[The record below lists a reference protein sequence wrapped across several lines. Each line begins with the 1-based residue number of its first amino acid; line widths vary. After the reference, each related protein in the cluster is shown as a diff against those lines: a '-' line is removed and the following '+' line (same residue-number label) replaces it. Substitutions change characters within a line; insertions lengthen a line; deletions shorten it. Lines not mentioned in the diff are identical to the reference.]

1 MLRNKRSLDNFN
13 INIFFNN
20 DLTFFISNI
29 VKEISPK
36 IIKKSNLSTIYLDI
50 CIFQVNYA
58 RNKRSLDN
66 FNINM
71 FLISDLTFF
80 I

>member
-1 MLRNKRSLDNFN
+1 M
-13 INIFFNN
+13 
-20 DLTFFISNI
+20 FFISNI
-29 VKEISPK
+29 VKKISPK

-66 FNINM
+66 FNIYM
-71 FLISDLTFF
+71 FFQLI
-80 I
+80 

>member
-1 MLRNKRSLDNFN
+1 M
-13 INIFFNN
+13 
-20 DLTFFISNI
+20 
-29 VKEISPK
+29 
-36 IIKKSNLSTIYLDI
+36 IKKSNLSTIYPDI

-66 FNINM
+66 FNINI
-71 FLISDLTFF
+71 FLIT

>member
-1 MLRNKRSLDNFN
+1 M
-13 INIFFNN
+13 FNN

-29 VKEISPK
+29 VKKISPK

-66 FNINM
+66 FNIYM
-71 FLISDLTFF
+71 FFQLI
-80 I
+80 